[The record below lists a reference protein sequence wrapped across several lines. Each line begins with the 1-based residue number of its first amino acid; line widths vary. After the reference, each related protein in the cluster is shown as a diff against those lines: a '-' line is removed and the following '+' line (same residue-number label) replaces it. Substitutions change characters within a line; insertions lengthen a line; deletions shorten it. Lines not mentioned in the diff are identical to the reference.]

1 MRKTDTIGN
10 IIRHHREKSKMPLR
24 KLAYKLDIDQS
35 TLSKIE
41 RDERKLNPVLLE
53 KISDIFNIKMVD
65 LQVAYYSDTV
75 AYHIRDL
82 ESFSK
87 ILKIAEKKVKYIR
100 QGKSSK

>member
-1 MRKTDTIGN
+1 MQKIDTIGS
-10 IIRHHREKSKMPLR
+10 IIRHHREESKMPLR

-41 RDERKLNPVLLE
+41 RDERKINPELLDE
-53 KISDIFNIKMVD
+53 VSDIFNIKIED

-75 AYHIRDL
+75 AYQIRDL

-87 ILKIAEKKVKYIR
+87 ILEVAEKKVEYIR
-100 QGKSSK
+100 QSKLR